1 MKVDIEVANRAIYWR
16 GLFIT
21 RYAAVE
27 FAIAELVSRAFSHQ
41 AYEHLGHPPF
51 GPVKK
56 FKRLN
61 QLIGLPG
68 PIANYRS
75 ELLVRLADFALYGDH
90 RGFMAHAIMVPRS
103 SKDIAFKMYDHREGV
118 YSVGELQFEMEHL
131 EKLATSISDISI
143 NFTSL
148 VATICNEIPLAEC

>member
-1 MKVDIEVANRAIYWR
+1 VGRPDQGCAYTAATRKNRRIIVKVDIEVANKAIYWR

-75 ELLVRLADFALYGDH
+75 ELQVRLDDFAIYGDH
-90 RGFMAHAIMVPRS
+90 RGFLAHALMVSRS
-103 SKDIAFKMYDHREGV
+103 IA
-118 YSVGELQFEMEHL
+118 
-131 EKLATSISDISI
+131 SILL
-143 NFTSL
+143 FTSSSCGFDRNL
-148 VATICNEIPLAEC
+148 KFITAPRRPGVTL